1 MSGGGGG
8 GRCGENITKWHFPR
22 LKIILHFME
31 YSCTILRAFSNA
43 CTFVAIRTRSSARV
57 GFPVLSDPMVQPV
70 PESSSFFRR
79 PSMYSR
85 KYQVEVMQPWRTP
98 CFTGKVAD
106 FTLLT
111 NTDGL

>member
-1 MSGGGGG
+1 MCYGFDLLVLTRAEFNGNICR

-43 CTFVAIRTRSSARV
+43 CTFGAIRTRSSARV

-79 PSMYSR
+79 PSM
-85 KYQVEVMQPWRTP
+85 
-98 CFTGKVAD
+98 
-106 FTLLT
+106 
-111 NTDGL
+111 